1 MRMPSKLTL
10 LVLTVIGIGSA
21 ISIALVVGL
30 SASVKLEAYT
40 WSTLYLGGA
49 IVSAISSL
57 VTIPFAIW
65 VLVMQSRYG
74 PIVLR
79 MFFFRIVNLF
89 LLMLASIFIT
99 AVAMILSFTT
109 RYYVA
114 AYIAIIVESAA
125 IIPVIGAYVLKLM
138 TLRPSE
144 IIDTV
149 VKGSTRFD
157 ETIAALFKL
166 ASVYIE
172 EPMGE
177 ENAVLL
183 VLYRALSMLRK
194 TRLLEKNPPSPAA
207 WHEFRAFI
215 DSLIK
220 KEVPLPSRRLMGA
233 IMREFLRW
241 LLMHGKDRAA
251 SMLMRHY
258 RRLALKYLE
267 VRLPSEVVRD
277 LLVRAIIEPVESVEV
292 KPSVRAF
299 AYEQLHAFLSRV
311 RAMALRGEITRRELC
326 SCIAVLGKQ
335 LASYEE
341 CEALEWVREYIT
353 KLSREFRCRT
363 TIIEKP
369 ARPVPEETKPST
381 STEAPQQQIAPA
393 PQQQQQQQTQA
404 VGSDEVRPA

>member
-21 ISIALVVGL
+21 LSIALIVGL

-74 PIVLR
+74 AIVLR

-138 TLRPSE
+138 TLKPSE

-149 VKGSTRFD
+149 IKGSTRFD

-166 ASVYIE
+166 ANVYIG

-183 VLYRALSMLRK
+183 VLYRALSMLRR
-194 TRLLEKNPPSPAA
+194 TRLLEKNPPSPAT

-258 RRLALKYLE
+258 RRLAIKYLE
-267 VRLPSEVVRD
+267 VRLPSEVVTD

-299 AYEQLHAFLSRV
+299 AYEQLHAFLSHV

-341 CEALEWVREYIT
+341 CEALEWVREYMT
-353 KLSREFRCRT
+353 RLNREFRCRT
-363 TIIEKP
+363 TIAERP
-369 ARPVPEETKPST
+369 TPRPEPEARAST
-381 STEAPQQQIAPA
+381 ASTQLEATQQISSTQQQGEQQ
-393 PQQQQQQQTQA
+393 PQPR
-404 VGSDEVRPA
+404 SDEVRPA